1 MSRFKVTDPC
11 IVAGCSRQRKKD
23 VPFCA
28 RCWAEA
34 DDGERVQVLFA
45 IYAPYHGRS
54 YIPADKTDADPG
66 DGIDPMS
73 VRTVQYGYLK
83 IGGVS
88 AHAILNEYEERTT
101 LRATADRL
109 KLRRFQRSE
118 PAEPAFI
125 EGEDQ

>member
-11 IVAGCSRQRKKD
+11 IVPGCPRQRKKD

-45 IYAPYHGRS
+45 IYAPFFGRR
-54 YIPADKTDADPG
+54 YLAADPEDAHPG

-73 VRTVQYGYLK
+73 VRTVKHGYLYF
-83 IGGVS
+83 GGI
-88 AHAILNEYEERTT
+88 HAGAVLVEYEERTT
-101 LRATADRL
+101 LRAAADAI
-109 KLRRFQRSE
+109 KWRRYNQSE
-118 PAEPAFI
+118 PAEPAFV
-125 EGEDQ
+125 EGEDP